1 MAKNVLVIVE
11 SPAKAQTIEKYLGKG
26 YAVAASVGHL
36 IDLPK
41 SRLGIDVAGDF
52 EPEYITV
59 RGKAPILKDL
69 RQSSKRADEVL
80 LASDNDREGEA
91 ISFHIR
97 NALLEKNPDLT
108 IRRIVFNEITPDA
121 IREAVKH
128 PGDIDLPKVR
138 AQKARRVVDR
148 LVGYNLSPLLWSKVK
163 NGLSAGRVQSVALR
177 LVCEREREVE
187 AFVPEEYW
195 TLDAKL
201 QKGKRIF
208 LAALVQVDGKKP
220 ELSNSEQVERIVA
233 DLGDAEFR
241 VASVKTTEKDVRSR
255 PPFITS
261 TLQQTAANR
270 LGFTSRKTMQIA
282 QQLYQGV
289 DLGSSRV
296 GLISYM
302 RTDSTRVSDAALEE
316 VRAFVAEQ
324 HPDGLP
330 DEPNVHSKRKDAQD
344 AHEAIRPTYVSYT
357 PDSIKEHLS
366 RDQAKLYGI
375 IWERFVASQMLPER
389 QATTTVEIE
398 AGNARFR
405 VSSTKSVRPG
415 HQVVLKLLAA
425 KEKRQ
430 TLPSLSEGEM
440 LECLEYVREQH
451 FTTGPPRFTDAS
463 IVKTLEE
470 QRIGRPATYAPIIST
485 LLDRYYVVRR
495 NRALEPTLL
504 GRLIND
510 LLIDCFPDVIDVAFT
525 SAMEEQ
531 LDAVEEDCADWV
543 EVVRDFYAPFKSQV
557 DHVNDTLESIKGL
570 MDEPTDQVCE
580 RCGRPMVKKLGKY
593 GFFIAC
599 TGFPDCRNTKPV
611 PFATCPREGCGGDIV
626 ARKRQGRG
634 REFYGCTNFPECDF
648 VAYQKPTAHDCPKCG
663 WFLAER
669 EERQR
674 GRLICIN
681 TDCDFEGMD
690 APEEPAKSPIKVPV
704 SLNGR
709 DGVATPSRGGNGT
722 GVPAGNGAS
731 AASDRV
737 ASPAAAGGNG
747 DAESG

>member
-11 SPAKAQTIEKYLGKG
+11 SPAKAQTIEKYLGRG

-41 SRLGIDVAGDF
+41 SRLGIDVGGDF

-97 NALLEKNPDLT
+97 NALLEKNPDLS

-121 IREAVKH
+121 IREAVKR
-128 PGDIDLPKVR
+128 PGELDLPKVR

-177 LVCEREREVE
+177 LVCEREAEVE
-187 AFVPEEYW
+187 RFVPEEYW
-195 TLDAKL
+195 TLHAKL
-201 QKGKRIF
+201 QKGKRSF
-208 LAALVQVDGKKP
+208 LAALVEVDGKKAT
-220 ELSNSEQVERIVA
+220 LTSGEQVEGIVA
-233 DLGDAEFR
+233 TLTGAEFKVTGVR
-241 VASVKTTEKDVRSR
+241 TTEKEVRSR
-255 PPFITS
+255 PPFTTS
-261 TLQQTAANR
+261 TMQQTAANR

-289 DLGSSRV
+289 DVGSSRV

-302 RTDSTRVSDAALEE
+302 RTDSTRVSDAALGE
-316 VRAFVAEQ
+316 VRAFVGEH
-324 HPDGLP
+324 HPEGLP
-330 DEPNVHSKRKDAQD
+330 DAPNVYGKRKDAQD

-357 PDSIKEHLS
+357 TDAIKEHLS

-389 QATTTVEIE
+389 QATTSVEIA
-398 AGNARFR
+398 AGNCRFR
-405 VSSTKSVRPG
+405 ASATKTVRPG
-415 HQVVLKLLAA
+415 HQAVLKLLKA

-430 TLPSLSEGEM
+430 TLPTLGEGDM
-440 LECLEYVREQH
+440 LDCLEFVQEQH
-451 FTTGPPRFTDAS
+451 FTTGPARFTDAS

-470 QRIGRPATYAPIIST
+470 QGIGRPATYAPIIST

-495 NRALEPTLL
+495 NRTLEPTLL

-531 LDAVEEDCADWV
+531 LDAVEEDRADWV
-543 EVVRDFYAPFKSQV
+543 EVVREFYGPFKTQLE
-557 DHVNDTLESIKGL
+557 HVNATLESIKGI
-570 MDEPTDQVCE
+570 MDEPTDDVCE
-580 RCGRPMVKKLGKY
+580 RCGRPMVKKLGKF

-611 PFATCPREGCGGDIV
+611 PLAKCPRTDCGGEIV

-634 REFYGCTNFPECDF
+634 REFYGCTNFPECDL
-648 VAYQKPTAHDCPKCG
+648 VAYQKPTHHDCPQCG
-663 WFLAER
+663 WFLAEK
-669 EERQR
+669 EERQL
-674 GRLICIN
+674 GRLVCIN
-681 TDCDFEGMD
+681 SECDFAGMD
-690 APEEPAKSPIKVPV
+690 APDEPRESPIKVPI
-704 SLNGR
+704 SMNGA
-709 DGVATPSRGGNGT
+709 ATHAANGTKFGADASGDVTSEAEASADQPAASTADKRGG
-722 GVPAGNGAS
+722 
-731 AASDRV
+731 
-737 ASPAAAGGNG
+737 
-747 DAESG
+747 

>member
-1 MAKNVLVIVE
+1 MAKHVLVIVE

-41 SRLGIDVAGDF
+41 SRLGIDVVGDF

-97 NALLEKNPDLT
+97 NALLEKNPDLS
-108 IRRIVFNEITPDA
+108 IRRIVFNEITPEA

-128 PGDIDLPKVR
+128 PGEIDLSKVW

-187 AFVPEEYW
+187 RFIPEEYW

-201 QKGKRIF
+201 QKGKRSF
-208 LAALVQVDGKKP
+208 LAALVQVDDKKP
-220 ELSNSEQVERIVA
+220 KLSNAEQVERIVA

-241 VASVKTTEKDVRSR
+241 VAQVRTTEKDVKARA
-255 PPFITS
+255 PFTTS
-261 TLQQTAANR
+261 TLQQIAANR
-270 LGFTSRKTMQIA
+270 LGFMARKTMQIA

-302 RTDSTRVSDAALEE
+302 RTDSTRVSDTAIEE
-316 VRAFVAEQ
+316 VRGYIAEE
-324 HPDGLP
+324 HPEGLP
-330 DEPNVHSKRKDAQD
+330 DQPNVHSKRKDAQD

-357 PDSIKEHLS
+357 PNSIKEHLS

-389 QATTTVEIE
+389 QATTTVEMT

-415 HQVVLKLLAA
+415 HQMVLKLLAA

-430 TLPSLSEGEM
+430 TLPSLSEDEV

-451 FTTGPPRFTDAS
+451 FTMGPPRFTDAS
-463 IVKTLEE
+463 IVRMLEE
-470 QRIGRPATYAPIIST
+470 QGIGRPATYAPIIST

-510 LLIDCFPDVIDVAFT
+510 LLTECFPDVVDVAFT

-531 LDAVEEDCADWV
+531 LDAVEEDRADWV
-543 EVVRDFYAPFKSQV
+543 GVVRDFYAPFKTRI
-557 DHVNDTLESIKGL
+557 DHVNDTLESIKGI
-570 MDEPTDQVCE
+570 MDEPTDDVCE
-580 RCGRPMVKKLGKY
+580 RCGRPMMKKLGKY

-599 TGFPDCRNTKPV
+599 SGFPDCRNTKPV
-611 PFATCPREGCGGDIV
+611 PLAKCPRDDCNGDIV

-648 VAYQKPTAHDCPKCG
+648 VAYQKPTDDDCPRCG

-669 EERQR
+669 EERLR
-674 GRLICIN
+674 GRLVCIN
-681 TDCDFEGMD
+681 TECDFPGMD
-690 APEEPAKSPIKVPV
+690 ATDEPAESPIKVPI
-704 SLNGR
+704 SLNGKSADAPVGR
-709 DGVATPSRGGNGT
+709 EVSGADRGATSDTSDSEEAADHVA
-722 GVPAGNGAS
+722 VPAAS
-731 AASDRV
+731 TDGE
-737 ASPAAAGGNG
+737 GG
-747 DAESG
+747 